1 VLLISLIFFFIF
13 GILGVSQ
20 FKGTYYTC
28 RFFTISGSE
37 SVSQSPSDKYQ
48 CVNFGGEW
56 IRDDNNFD
64 NIFQAILTLFQM
76 AITVGWAKQ
85 MYYGMW
91 TRGIGLTKLPGSRNT
106 VALFFIA
113 YIVVCSFFILNLFV
127 GVVITTYN
135 REKEKLGKN
144 FLLTEGQ
151 KKWLE
156 AKLLIIE
163 SKPKFFMKRP
173 KSKCREMVYDLV

>member
-1 VLLISLIFFFIF
+1 
-13 GILGVSQ
+13 
-20 FKGTYYTC
+20 
-28 RFFTISGSE
+28 
-37 SVSQSPSDKYQ
+37 
-48 CVNFGGEW
+48 
-56 IRDDNNFD
+56 
-64 NIFQAILTLFQM
+64 M
-76 AITVGWAKQ
+76 
-85 MYYGMW
+85 
-91 TRGIGLTKLPGSRNT
+91 

-144 FLLTEGQ
+144 FLLTENQ

-163 SKPKFFMKRP
+163 SKPKVYMKRP
-173 KSKCREMVYDLV
+173 KDARR

>member
-1 VLLISLIFFFIF
+1 
-13 GILGVSQ
+13 
-20 FKGTYYTC
+20 
-28 RFFTISGSE
+28 
-37 SVSQSPSDKYQ
+37 
-48 CVNFGGEW
+48 
-56 IRDDNNFD
+56 
-64 NIFQAILTLFQM
+64 
-76 AITVGWAKQ
+76 
-85 MYYGMW
+85 MYLGMW
-91 TRGIGLTKLPGSRNT
+91 TRGINLTREPGSQNI

-113 YIVVCSFFILNLFV
+113 YIVICSFFILNLFV

-144 FLLTEGQ
+144 FLLTESQ

-173 KSKCREMVYDLV
+173 KSPRRQTFYDIV

>member
-1 VLLISLIFFFIF
+1 V
-13 GILGVSQ
+13 
-20 FKGTYYTC
+20 
-28 RFFTISGSE
+28 
-37 SVSQSPSDKYQ
+37 
-48 CVNFGGEW
+48 
-56 IRDDNNFD
+56 
-64 NIFQAILTLFQM
+64 
-76 AITVGWAKQ
+76 
-85 MYYGMW
+85 
-91 TRGIGLTKLPGSRNT
+91 

-144 FLLTEGQ
+144 FLLTENQ

-163 SKPKFFMKRP
+163 CKPKFYMKRP
-173 KSKCREMVYDLV
+173 KDTRRKHFYDFV

>member
-1 VLLISLIFFFIF
+1 
-13 GILGVSQ
+13 
-20 FKGTYYTC
+20 
-28 RFFTISGSE
+28 
-37 SVSQSPSDKYQ
+37 
-48 CVNFGGEW
+48 
-56 IRDDNNFD
+56 
-64 NIFQAILTLFQM
+64 
-76 AITVGWAKQ
+76 
-85 MYYGMW
+85 MYLGMW
-91 TRGIGLTKLPGSRNT
+91 TKGVGMAREPGSQPM

-144 FLLTEGQ
+144 FLLTENQ

-163 SKPKFFMKRP
+163 SKPKVYMKRP
-173 KSKCREMVYDLV
+173 KDTRR